1 MSEKDD
7 TRAQETSIKPK
18 SQNPGARS
26 KRAQWNSNCDSIL
39 VAELLAQK
47 DQGNQ
52 TDNAGFKSD
61 AWTAVEKKLAGTEMF
76 SGGPRKTAEQ
86 CSTRYRTLKSEFKLV
101 HTMRGLS
108 GWGWDDNDCHVI
120 VSDEVWEAYVLWVKG
135 HQVASTSPNAV
146 IKAEGWRYKSF
157 PLYDDLS
164 TLILGQVA
172 TGEHAFNPNDSQET
186 QISDPPSTQSAW
198 DPDHDPGQG
207 GSVPPARPLS
217 QEDSFQTRQQTPL
230 MRMKTKSYRNRL
242 PAFSDVLQAAVRKRV
257 RALDDSPET
266 DPAKRPCTDG
276 HGRKPSTGHAMM
288 AVSSSLNK
296 VAEAL
301 TVNPGDPSSPQ
312 RRREAVL
319 SIKKMEDFSQHE
331 KIQMC
336 QLIAA
341 DTNVADCFLALID
354 PEDPELAIGYL
365 RSEVDARQTQSQN

>member
-1 MSEKDD
+1 MVKGSNKEN
-7 TRAQETSIKPK
+7 QKPK

-76 SGGPRKTAEQ
+76 SGGPRKSAEQ
-86 CSTRYRTLKSEFKLV
+86 CSTCYRTLKPEFKLV
-101 HTMRGLS
+101 HTMHGLS

-120 VSDEVWEAYVLWVKG
+120 VSDEVWEAYVLVN
-135 HQVASTSPNAV
+135 S
-146 IKAEGWRYKSF
+146 KAEGWHYKSF

-172 TGEHAFNPNDSQET
+172 TGEHTFNPNDSQET
-186 QISDPPSTQSAW
+186 QISDPPSTQSTW
-198 DPDHDPGQG
+198 DPDHDPALQSQG

-217 QEDSFQTRQQTPL
+217 QEDSFQNPPTNPSDEDEDQIVQQSSP
-230 MRMKTKSYRNRL
+230 S
-242 PAFSDVLQAAVRKRV
+242 VQAAIRKHIH
-257 RALDDSPET
+257 ALDDSPET
-266 DPAKRPCTDG
+266 NPAKRPHTDDHG
-276 HGRKPSTGHAMM
+276 HKPSTGHVMM

-301 TVNPGDPSSPQ
+301 TVNPGGPSSPQ
-312 RRREAVL
+312 HRCEAVL

-331 KIQMC
+331 KIQMY
-336 QLIAA
+336 
-341 DTNVADCFLALID
+341 CFLALID

-365 RSEVDARQTQSQN
+365 RSEVDARQTQFQN